1 MIDKIIFY
9 ISSLKPFKLIF
20 LVTLF
25 VLSGS
30 IPLVYA
36 SACIADVDYTLF
48 LLSIS
53 IVLPLLLTPVTIYI
67 LIRLTTKLQYFKLHL
82 ENEIEKNKAKDI
94 MLFEQARFA
103 LMGEM
108 LANISHQWK
117 QPLNTINLSLINMK
131 FSKEKTTI
139 ENQYFDIIESNV
151 NYLADTID
159 DFMSFFDKRTH
170 NENKLL
176 ELVVDEIQ
184 SILKV
189 NIENNNINFGIVLD
203 ENCSDI
209 EIASSMAQVLINL
222 VNNAKDALSQE
233 KSKKIKVHFKSTSF
247 GLEIACCDNGSGI
260 SEEIREN
267 IFDPY
272 FTTKDKTQGTGIGL
286 YMSKQII
293 FKIFDGTL
301 TLAEPSDLEFSTCFL
316 IRIPYSQMCR
326 KKETIS

>member
-36 SACIADVDYTLF
+36 SACIADVDYTIFLF
-48 LLSIS
+48 SIS
-53 IVLPLLLTPVTIYI
+53 VVLPLLLTPLTIYI
-67 LIRLTTKLQYFKLHL
+67 LIRLTTKLHYFKVHL
-82 ENEIEKNKAKDI
+82 EDEIEKNKAKDI

-131 FSKEKTTI
+131 FSGEKTVK
-139 ENQYFDIIESNV
+139 ENEYFEIIESNV

-159 DFMSFFDKRTH
+159 DFMSFFDKKSSS
-170 NENKLL
+170 ENKSLQL
-176 ELVVDEIQ
+176 IIDEIE
-184 SILKV
+184 SIVKV
-189 NIENNNINFGIVLD
+189 NMQSNNITLD
-203 ENCSDI
+203 ISMDEQCSRVK
-209 EIASSMAQVLINL
+209 IASSIAQVIINII
-222 VNNAKDALSQE
+222 NNAKDALTE
-233 KSKKIKVHFKSTSF
+233 TKDKKIKVQCQSNSF
-247 GLEIACCDNGSGI
+247 GLKFICSDNGSGV
-260 SEEIREN
+260 SEALREK

-272 FTTKDKTQGTGIGL
+272 FTTKEKTQGTGIGL

-293 FKIFDGTL
+293 LKIFDGTL
-301 TLAEPSDLEFSTCFL
+301 SFMPPKDPEFSSSFI
-316 IRIPYSQMCR
+316 IRVPYSQKCV
-326 KKETIS
+326 KKEIVL